1 MQQPLPEL
9 RADVDRRH
17 LQNNAARVLL
27 QAVLQL
33 LADALR
39 VAVCIADEEV
49 AVVFLQYARDRADV
63 IGDKVLVLHVQ
74 QDLDVDRLSRMQ
86 IAAEG
91 ALALNFCEISGG
103 NELLQRGAHR
113 RASDLIA
120 RHHFRFARQLLAGAE
135 LPGVD
140 LKPKLLGKLRIQR
153 YRRTLI
159 QHMSVL
165 HGIEYDIEYDMK

>member
-1 MQQPLPEL
+1 
-9 RADVDRRH
+9 
-17 LQNNAARVLL
+17 
-27 QAVLQL
+27 
-33 LADALR
+33 
-39 VAVCIADEEV
+39 
-49 AVVFLQYARDRADV
+49 
-63 IGDKVLVLHVQ
+63 
-74 QDLDVDRLSRMQ
+74 MQ